1 MIFVSREGLCSD
13 KDIIKSPIVSHLVQE
28 GKLKIVAA
36 EYQLKS
42 GKVQTIE
49 LAQASAPAKHHKH

>member
-1 MIFVSREGLCSD
+1 
-13 KDIIKSPIVSHLVQE
+13 VSHLVQE